1 MHPQPLRPG
10 DPAGGL
16 RERIRQGGQRPEQP
30 LPPVHYPWQ
39 QGAGVPAG
47 DPHGRGRRGPP
58 LADPPLGD
66 HPDPAAVE
74 AYEEERRLFY
84 VAMTRAKEELFLF
97 RFRRSD
103 LAPPLPG
110 TCSPTKPAAC
120 ARRWRPLPQGG
131 RETGPAPLPD
141 LALFDAGAPVT
152 HRAFGRGEVVS
163 RQGDIATILF
173 QEKGEKKVS
182 SPWPSARASCGAP
195 KEHHPSKGE
204 STMHEECLD
213 LWGPSGLPHP
223 GRGDGVRPLPPA
235 GAQ

>member
-1 MHPQPLRPG
+1 MTRLG
-10 DPAGGL
+10 EL
-16 RERIRQGGQRPEQP
+16 RERIRQGDSDPNSPFLLSTIHGSKGLEYQRVI
-30 LPPVHYPWQ
+30 LMDV
-39 QGAGVPAG
+39 ADGVL
-47 DPHGRGRRGPP
+47 P

-97 RFRRSD
+97 RFRRRTW
-103 LAPPLPG
+103 APPLPG

-120 ARRWRPLPQGG
+120 ARRWRPAPRGAG
-131 RETGPAPLPD
+131 NRPPPPLPD

-182 SPWPSARASCGAP
+182 LSVALRQGQLRRTQGTPS
-195 KEHHPSKGE
+195 
-204 STMHEECLD
+204 
-213 LWGPSGLPHP
+213 
-223 GRGDGVRPLPPA
+223 
-235 GAQ
+235 Q